1 MKLDGRWGYINKSGT
16 MVVKPRFER
25 ALGFSQG
32 RARVR
37 VGDKWGY
44 IDRKGVFTW
53 QPTR

>member
-1 MKLDGRWGYINKSGT
+1 
-16 MVVKPRFER
+16 
-25 ALGFSQG
+25 G